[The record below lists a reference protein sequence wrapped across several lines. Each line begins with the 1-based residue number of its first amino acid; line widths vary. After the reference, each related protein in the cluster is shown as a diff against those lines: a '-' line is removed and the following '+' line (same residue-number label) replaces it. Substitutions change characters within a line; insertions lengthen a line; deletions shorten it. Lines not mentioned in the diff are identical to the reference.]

1 MTFGLKQE
9 NIEAINAVFAQ
20 YPAIEKV
27 LIYGSR
33 AKGDY
38 RNGSDIDLVIVESG
52 LSFSEQM
59 EIETRIDDLL
69 LPYKIDL
76 VRQRQVSNP
85 DLLEHISRVGKTF
98 YQKDH

>member
-1 MTFGLKQE
+1 
-9 NIEAINAVFAQ
+9 V
-20 YPAIEKV
+20 P
-27 LIYGSR
+27 
-33 AKGDY
+33 KGDY